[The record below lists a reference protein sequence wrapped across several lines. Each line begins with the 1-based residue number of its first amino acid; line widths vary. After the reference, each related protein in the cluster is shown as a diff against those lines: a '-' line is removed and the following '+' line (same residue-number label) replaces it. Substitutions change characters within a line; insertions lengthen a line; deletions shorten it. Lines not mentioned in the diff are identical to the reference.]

1 MHRSHPAILAEASIG
16 AMGFLDRILGR
27 GTAENLPKLPTEV
40 EEVNVGTLR
49 VRTAA
54 EWVMVIASPDAA
66 DQLLDAARS
75 RRARRLHP
83 GGRPLT
89 VVPVKR
95 DKRIVLDPKV
105 GWVLPLTEVQ
115 AEALVSGARSEPGE
129 YEIADLGLAL
139 VVEKQ

>member
-1 MHRSHPAILAEASIG
+1 MHRSHPAILTEASIG

-27 GTAENLPKLPTEV
+27 GAAENLPKLPAEV
-40 EEVNVGTLR
+40 EEVKVGTLQ

-66 DQLLDAARS
+66 EQLLDAART

-95 DKRIVLDPKV
+95 DKRIVLDPKI
-105 GWVLPLTEVQ
+105 GWVLPLTEAQ
-115 AEALVSGARSEPGE
+115 ADALAAGARSEPGE
-129 YEIADLGLAL
+129 YEIADLGVAL
-139 VVEKQ
+139 VVEER

>member
-40 EEVNVGTLR
+40 EEVNVGKLQ

-66 DQLLDAARS
+66 DQLLDAART

-95 DKRIVLDPKV
+95 DTRIVLDPKI

-115 AEALVSGARSEPGE
+115 ADALTASARSEPGE
-129 YEIADLGLAL
+129 YEIEDLGVAL